1 MKADRSEI
9 APSGPSR
16 QKTGPKGRVP
26 SLGATPFA
34 GIAGLVVVLDQLTKW
49 LVLANM
55 PLHRSIAVIPGF
67 FNLTHIHNPGG
78 AFGFMATGSP
88 GLRNLLFLGVAT
100 VAMGLIV
107 YFYRSTP
114 RNYPFLAAALAL
126 IFGGAVGNIID
137 RLRFGVVVDFLDF
150 YVGAYHWPAFNVAD
164 SAITV
169 GITIFIGHVVLGKM
183 PE

>member
-1 MKADRSEI
+1 MKTDRSETTESDT
-9 APSGPSR
+9 PR
-16 QKTGPKGRVP
+16 EKTGEIKRAP
-26 SLGATPFA
+26 SLGTGPFA

-49 LVLANM
+49 LVLDNM

-67 FNLTHIHNPGG
+67 FNLTNIHNPGG

-100 VAMGLIV
+100 VALVLIV

-114 RNYPFLAAALAL
+114 RNYPFLAAALSL